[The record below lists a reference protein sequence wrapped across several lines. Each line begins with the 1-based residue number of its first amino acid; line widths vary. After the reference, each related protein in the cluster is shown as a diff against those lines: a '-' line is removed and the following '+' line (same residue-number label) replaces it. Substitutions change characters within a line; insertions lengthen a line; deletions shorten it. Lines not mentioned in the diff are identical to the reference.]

1 MTFRK
6 YLVLAGVT
14 VFAAAGDSMLSHGMK
29 QTGNISLH
37 HLQGIIL
44 AVLNPWVAVGIVLLL
59 AFFASYMNALSW
71 ADLTYVLPA
80 TSLGYVLLAL
90 VAKFALHEQ
99 VSPMRWIGIALISG
113 GVGFVAGGPAL
124 TSQIKREDPTI
135 AHLPLLAK
143 DARNGATPQRMS
155 SRGFQR
161 GAAMKSAYT
170 WGGILVVVFAS
181 VVGDV
186 LLARAMKQV
195 GDVHDLWRRSGFGPW
210 SSAFSGNSNFFW
222 E

>member
-1 MTFRK
+1 VSLRK

-29 QTGNISLH
+29 QTGNISLQ
-37 HLQGIIL
+37 HLQSILL

-90 VAKFALHEQ
+90 VAKFALHEE
-99 VSPMRWIGIALISG
+99 VSPLRWIGIALISG

-124 TSQIKREDPTI
+124 TSHEHPPDES
-135 AHLPLLAK
+135 PLLAK
-143 DARNGATPQRMS
+143 SARNGAPTRADASAVS
-155 SRGFQR
+155 SEVPR
-161 GAAMKSAYT
+161 
-170 WGGILVVVFAS
+170 
-181 VVGDV
+181 
-186 LLARAMKQV
+186 
-195 GDVHDLWRRSGFGPW
+195 
-210 SSAFSGNSNFFW
+210 
-222 E
+222 

>member
-1 MTFRK
+1 MWLTGIVATGNVSHKDLDSSSERGVDFSLRYNEGRTSTLTFRK

-29 QTGNISLH
+29 QTGSISLH
-37 HLQGIIL
+37 NLQGVIL

-90 VAKFALHEQ
+90 VARFALHEQ
-99 VSPMRWIGIALISG
+99 VSPMRWVGIALISG

-124 TSQIKREDPTI
+124 TSHEHSSDQLSES
-135 AHLPLLAK
+135 PLLAK
-143 DARNGATPQRMS
+143 DARNEAPRTVAPSGAES
-155 SRGFQR
+155 
-161 GAAMKSAYT
+161 
-170 WGGILVVVFAS
+170 
-181 VVGDV
+181 
-186 LLARAMKQV
+186 
-195 GDVHDLWRRSGFGPW
+195 
-210 SSAFSGNSNFFW
+210 
-222 E
+222 

>member
-1 MTFRK
+1 LIYVTFRK

-29 QTGNISLH
+29 QTGTISIH
-37 HLQGIIL
+37 HLQGVIL
-44 AVLNPWVAVGIVLLL
+44 AILNPWVAVGIVLLL

-99 VSPMRWIGIALISG
+99 VSPMRWLGIALISG

-124 TSQIKREDPTI
+124 TAQHPDANSES
-135 AHLPLLAK
+135 PLLVKEA
-143 DARNGATPQRMS
+143 
-155 SRGFQR
+155 
-161 GAAMKSAYT
+161 
-170 WGGILVVVFAS
+170 
-181 VVGDV
+181 
-186 LLARAMKQV
+186 
-195 GDVHDLWRRSGFGPW
+195 RSGVPEHA
-210 SSAFSGNSNFFW
+210 SAASTGAES
-222 E
+222 

>member
-37 HLQGIIL
+37 HLQGVIL
-44 AVLNPWVAVGIVLLL
+44 AVRNPFVAVGILLLL
-59 AFFASYMNALSW
+59 AFFASYMNSLSW

-99 VSPMRWIGIALISG
+99 VSPLRWLGIVLISG
-113 GVGFVAGGPAL
+113 GVGFVAGGEAL
-124 TSQIKREDPTI
+124 TSHPHRDE
-135 AHLPLLAK
+135 AESPLLPKAG
-143 DARNGATPQRMS
+143 RNGAPDHEDRDDS
-155 SRGFQR
+155 
-161 GAAMKSAYT
+161 KSPLCPTTA
-170 WGGILVVVFAS
+170 
-181 VVGDV
+181 
-186 LLARAMKQV
+186 
-195 GDVHDLWRRSGFGPW
+195 RSGAPAIGSEP
-210 SSAFSGNSNFFW
+210 
-222 E
+222 

>member
-29 QTGNISLH
+29 QTGSISIH
-37 HLQGIIL
+37 HLQSVLL
-44 AVLNPWVAVGIVLLL
+44 AVLNPWVAIGILLLL

-99 VSPMRWIGIALISG
+99 ISLLRWLGIALISG

-124 TSQIKREDPTI
+124 THHESSSAGRTANAETPT
-135 AHLPLLAK
+135 LSGGPGDPLLAK
-143 DARNGATPQRMS
+143 S
-155 SRGFQR
+155 
-161 GAAMKSAYT
+161 AASPAGT
-170 WGGILVVVFAS
+170 SCGEAGL
-181 VVGDV
+181 
-186 LLARAMKQV
+186 
-195 GDVHDLWRRSGFGPW
+195 
-210 SSAFSGNSNFFW
+210 
-222 E
+222 